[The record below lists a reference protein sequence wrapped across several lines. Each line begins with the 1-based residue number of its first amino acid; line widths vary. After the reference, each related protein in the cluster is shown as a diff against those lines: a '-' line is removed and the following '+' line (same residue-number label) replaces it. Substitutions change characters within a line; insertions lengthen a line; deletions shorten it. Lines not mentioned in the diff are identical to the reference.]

1 METFSEDQEKLHE
14 MLNLTFK
21 AESKNAR
28 NQTELST
35 RDLAK
40 LYFEDVP
47 VEVKTKLETI
57 YKLDFELFDYSP
69 QL

>member
-1 METFSEDQEKLHE
+1 MGTFSEDQEKLHE

-47 VEVKTKLETI
+47 VEVKTKLEKI

>member
-21 AESKNAR
+21 AQSKNVR
-28 NQTELST
+28 KSSKLST
-35 RDLAK
+35 RDLAE
-40 LYFEDVP
+40 LYFEDIP
-47 VEVKTKLETI
+47 VEVKTKLENI